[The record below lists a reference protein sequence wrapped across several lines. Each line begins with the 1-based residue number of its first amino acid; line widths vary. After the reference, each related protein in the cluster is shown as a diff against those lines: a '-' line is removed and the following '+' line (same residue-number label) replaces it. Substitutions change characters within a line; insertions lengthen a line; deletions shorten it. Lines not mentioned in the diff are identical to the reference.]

1 MRKYFLVM
9 LTISIIGFAAQAQKS
24 DKDKDNDKERIEGS
38 GNVITK
44 DIVVKSFD
52 ELTANGVFNL
62 QLSQGDKEQVKIEAE
77 DNLMDLFTVENDGS
91 ALTISMKKDVSI
103 NTKKK
108 MTVYVTFKTLKKM
121 NLSMVGGTSSDDKL
135 KFGEL
140 KLKNQSVG
148 SVNLN
153 MTLQTLHLENK
164 SVGTL
169 KLAGSADNAVIKSNS
184 VGSVQAGDFVVQKME
199 IDNNGVGSATVNA
212 EKELKVSDSFLGKVN
227 NKGNATAKK
236 KDKVVI

>member
-1 MRKYFLVM
+1 MRKNFLIM
-9 LTISIIGFAAQAQKS
+9 LAIAAFGFAAQSQKNE
-24 DKDKDNDKERIEGS
+24 KYNDKERIEGS

-44 DIVVKSFD
+44 EVPVKSFN
-52 ELTANGVFNL
+52 ELTASGVFSL
-62 QLSQGDKEQVKIEAE
+62 KLSQGDKEQVKIEAE

-91 ALTISMKKDVSI
+91 MLTIHMKKDVSI

-108 MTVYVTFKTLKKM
+108 MTVYVTFKSLKSM

-135 KFGEL
+135 KFSDL
-140 KLKNQSVG
+140 KIKNQSVG

-153 MTLQTLHLENK
+153 MTLQTLHLENE

-184 VGSVQAGDFVVQKME
+184 VGSVQAGDFIVQKME

-212 EKELKVSDSFLGKVN
+212 EKELRVSDSFLGKVN
-227 NKGNATAKK
+227 NKGNATVKK
-236 KDKVVI
+236 RVKS

>member
-1 MRKYFLVM
+1 MRKKFLIM
-9 LTISIIGFAAQAQKS
+9 LAISVFSVAAQAQKN
-24 DKDKDNDKERIEGS
+24 DKDKYNDKERIEGS
-38 GNVITK
+38 GNLITK
-44 DIVVKSFD
+44 DIVVKPFD
-52 ELTANGVFNL
+52 ELTAQGVFNL
-62 QLSQGDKEQVKIEAE
+62 QLSQGDKESVKIEAE

-91 ALTISMKKDVSI
+91 ALIISMKKDVSI
-103 NTKKK
+103 NTRKK

-135 KFGEL
+135 KFSEL

-153 MTLQTLHLENK
+153 MTLQTLHLENE

-212 EKELKVSDSFLGKVN
+212 EKELKVSD
-227 NKGNATAKK
+227 
-236 KDKVVI
+236 

>member
-1 MRKYFLVM
+1 M
-9 LTISIIGFAAQAQKS
+9 
-24 DKDKDNDKERIEGS
+24 
-38 GNVITK
+38 ITK
-44 DIVVKSFD
+44 EFTVKSFD
-52 ELTANGVFNL
+52 ELTAYGLFNL

-77 DNLMDLFTVENDGS
+77 DNLMDLFTVENEGS
-91 ALTISMKKDVSI
+91 MLTIQMKKDVSI
-103 NTKKK
+103 DTKKK
-108 MTVYVTFKTLKKM
+108 MTVYVTFKTLKSM

-135 KFGEL
+135 KFSDL
-140 KLKNQSVG
+140 KIKNQSVG

-153 MTLQTLHLENK
+153 MTLQTLHLENE

-236 KDKVVI
+236 RIRS

>member
-1 MRKYFLVM
+1 MRKKFLLM
-9 LTISIIGFAAQAQKS
+9 LAITFFGFAAQSQKN
-24 DKDKDNDKERIEGS
+24 DKYNDKERIEGS

-44 DIVVKSFD
+44 EVPVKSFT

-77 DNLMDLFTVENDGS
+77 DNLMDLFTVENEGS
-91 ALTISMKKDVSI
+91 TLTIHMKKDVSI

-108 MTVYVTFKTLKKM
+108 MIVYVTFKTLKSM
-121 NLSMVGGTSSDDKL
+121 NLGMVGGTSSDNKL
-135 KFGEL
+135 KFSEL
-140 KLKNQSVG
+140 NLKNKSVG
-148 SVNLN
+148 SVSLN
-153 MTLQTLHLENK
+153 MTLQTLHLENE

-212 EKELKVSDSFLGKVN
+212 EKELKVSDSFLGKVS

-236 KDKVVI
+236 KIRS

>member
-1 MRKYFLVM
+1 MRKNFLVM
-9 LTISIIGFAAQAQKS
+9 LAISVLGFAAQAQKN
-24 DKDKDNDKERIEGS
+24 DKYKDSNKERIEGS

-44 DIVVKSFD
+44 DVAVESFD

-62 QLSQGDKEQVKIEAE
+62 QLSQGDKESVKIEAE

-103 NTKKK
+103 NSRKK

-135 KFGEL
+135 KFSEL

-153 MTLQTLHLENK
+153 MTLQTLHLENE

-212 EKELKVSDSFLGKVN
+212 EKELKVSDSFLGRVN
-227 NKGNATAKK
+227 NKGNATVKK
-236 KDKVVI
+236 RIKS

>member
-1 MRKYFLVM
+1 MRKNLFLMVAI
-9 LTISIIGFAAQAQKS
+9 TAIGFSAIGQKNDKYS
-24 DKDKDNDKERIEGS
+24 DGKERIEGS

-44 DIVVKSFD
+44 EFPVKSFD
-52 ELTANGVFNL
+52 ALTAYGVFNL

-77 DNLMDLFTVENDGS
+77 DNLMELFIVENEGAD
-91 ALTISMKKDVSI
+91 LTIRMKKDVSI
-103 NTKKK
+103 DTKKK
-108 MTVYVTFKTLKKM
+108 MTVYVTFKSLKNM
-121 NLSMVGGTSSDDKL
+121 YLSMVGSTSSDDKV
-135 KFGEL
+135 KFADL

-153 MTLQTLHLENK
+153 MTLQTLHLENE
-164 SVGTL
+164 SVGSL

-227 NKGNATAKK
+227 NRGSATAKRK
-236 KDKVVI
+236 NKVVI